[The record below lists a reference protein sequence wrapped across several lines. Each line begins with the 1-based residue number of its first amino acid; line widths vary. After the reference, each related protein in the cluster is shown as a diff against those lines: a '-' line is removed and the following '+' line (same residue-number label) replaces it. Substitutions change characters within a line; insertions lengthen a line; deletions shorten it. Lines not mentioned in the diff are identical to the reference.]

1 VGSGA
6 SDQRRLRKE
15 SLCRYINQPEPY
27 STTQLLLQL
36 STSTPSQPLNIRHE
50 FKLSGSSHRC
60 SFCCSSRYGWASCV
74 WPVSNRCVPR
84 ILVSPC
90 LPLFQPARSSGCNAL
105 VGVCYAGAGFVF
117 GATIVAA
124 PPAILA
130 CNGGLGTCMAACAVT
145 ALLAPTP

>member
-1 VGSGA
+1 MNLKSLAVLTAVA
-6 SDQRRLRKE
+6 SAAPLVMAGPLAYG
-15 SLCRYINQPEPY
+15 LCQ
-27 STTQLLLQL
+27 T
-36 STSTPSQPLNIRHE
+36 
-50 FKLSGSSHRC
+50 
-60 SFCCSSRYGWASCV
+60 
-74 WPVSNRCVPR
+74 
-84 ILVSPC
+84 
-90 LPLFQPARSSGCNAL
+90 GCNAL